1 MAECNAAK
9 TLETAIL
16 EEYVTDVMTGDRDK
30 RRYVTV
36 QQVCAFTALTVRK
49 HGLAGKNPIAEGNFQ
64 WIFARNCEGTEQL
77 RRYLYYQLIH
87 SMRKADRIDIIVSF
101 LMESGVK
108 MLFART
114 EKGYE
119 AWSEGSHSDW
129 KLSWHYAAIG
139 LVSD

>member
-9 TLETAIL
+9 TLDNAVL
-16 EEYVTDVMTGDRDK
+16 EGYDTDVMTGDRDK

-77 RRYLYYQLIH
+77 QKLL
-87 SMRKADRIDIIVSF
+87 SERI
-101 LMESGVK
+101 
-108 MLFART
+108 
-114 EKGYE
+114 EKGE
-119 AWSEGSHSDW
+119 ILNGRKSADTP
-129 KLSWHYAAIG
+129 
-139 LVSD
+139 

>member
-9 TLETAIL
+9 TLDDAVL
-16 EEYVTDVMTGDRDK
+16 EGYDTDVMTGDRDK
-30 RRYVTV
+30 
-36 QQVCAFTALTVRK
+36 
-49 HGLAGKNPIAEGNFQ
+49 
-64 WIFARNCEGTEQL
+64 

-108 MLFART
+108 MLLGRT

-119 AWSEGSHSDW
+119 AWSEGPHSDW

-139 LVSD
+139 LVFDQA